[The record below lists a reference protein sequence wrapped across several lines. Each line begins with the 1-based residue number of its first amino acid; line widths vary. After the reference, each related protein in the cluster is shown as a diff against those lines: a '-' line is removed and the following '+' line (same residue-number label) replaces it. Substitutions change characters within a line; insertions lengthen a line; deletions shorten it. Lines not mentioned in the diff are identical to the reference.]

1 MKIERQWDL
10 GNAGLLEEEK
20 YLPKVNLEEM
30 ATSSGEWQHYWLL
43 DIQTART
50 HFALRAQR

>member
-30 ATSSGEWQHYWLL
+30 ATSSGKRKHYWLL
-43 DIQTART
+43 DIQTARN